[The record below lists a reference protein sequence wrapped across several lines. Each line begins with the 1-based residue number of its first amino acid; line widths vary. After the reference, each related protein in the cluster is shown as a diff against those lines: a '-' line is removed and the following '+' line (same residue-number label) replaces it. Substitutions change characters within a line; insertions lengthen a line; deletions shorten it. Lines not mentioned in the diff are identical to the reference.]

1 VPSKGNGAKEIA
13 GEDCHS
19 RLTGVY
25 KSIVRLFMKRLPLII
40 GLSVLGILVACYFF
54 IPSFR
59 QFINVGFDVLTSNDE
74 RKVKA
79 WVSQFGMAG
88 PLILMLTMVVQM
100 FLFVVPN
107 IFVMMVA
114 ILMYGPVFG
123 SIISLA
129 GVFGSSSVGYLIG
142 TKLGPVTIE
151 KLLSKR
157 TLQKAT
163 SFIKEYGVAAIAI
176 TRVSSL
182 SNDSLSIVAGALKM
196 RYKNYILATICGI
209 TPLVVLLAI
218 YGKNGKIL
226 KALIWIAVT
235 SLVVLIVYVI
245 IDKKKRKKQARQ
257 T

>member
-1 VPSKGNGAKEIA
+1 
-13 GEDCHS
+13 
-19 RLTGVY
+19 
-25 KSIVRLFMKRLPLII
+25 
-40 GLSVLGILVACYFF
+40 
-54 IPSFR
+54 
-59 QFINVGFDVLTSNDE
+59 
-74 RKVKA
+74 
-79 WVSQFGMAG
+79 
-88 PLILMLTMVVQM
+88 MLTMVVQM

-182 SNDSLSIVAGALKM
+182 SNDSLSIVAELHSGYNM
-196 RYKNYILATICGI
+196 RYYPSGGIAGYLWKEWKNTQGPDLDCCYIIGGAYCLC
-209 TPLVVLLAI
+209 
-218 YGKNGKIL
+218 YN
-226 KALIWIAVT
+226 
-235 SLVVLIVYVI
+235 
-245 IDKKKRKKQARQ
+245 
-257 T
+257 

>member
-1 VPSKGNGAKEIA
+1 
-13 GEDCHS
+13 
-19 RLTGVY
+19 
-25 KSIVRLFMKRLPLII
+25 MKLLPVII
-40 GLSVLGILVACYFF
+40 GLIVLGVLAACYFF
-54 IPSFR
+54 IPSFQ
-59 QFINVGFDVLTSNDE
+59 QFINNAFEILTSNDE
-74 RKVKA
+74 KKVKA
-79 WVSQFGMAG
+79 WVSQFGMGG
-88 PLILMLTMVVQM
+88 PLVLILIMVVQM

-107 IFVMMVA
+107 VFVMMVA
-114 ILMYGPVFG
+114 ILMYGPVWG

-157 TLQKAT
+157 SLQKTT

-176 TRVSSL
+176 TRLSSL

-196 RYKNYILATICGI
+196 QYKKYILATICGI

-226 KALIWIAVT
+226 KALIWIAVA
-235 SLVVLIVYVI
+235 SLICLIIYVI
-245 IDKKKRKKQARQ
+245 IDNRKKKRHSKKS
-257 T
+257 

>member
-1 VPSKGNGAKEIA
+1 
-13 GEDCHS
+13 
-19 RLTGVY
+19 
-25 KSIVRLFMKRLPLII
+25 MKLLPVII
-40 GLSVLGILVACYFF
+40 GLIVLGFLAACYFF
-54 IPSFR
+54 IPSFQ
-59 QFINVGFDVLTSNDE
+59 QFINNGFEILTSNDE
-74 RKVKA
+74 KQVKA
-79 WVSQFGMAG
+79 WVSQFGVAG
-88 PLILMLTMVVQM
+88 PLVLILIMVVQM

-107 IFVMMVA
+107 VFVMMVA
-114 ILMYGPVFG
+114 ILMYGPIWG

-142 TKLGPVTIE
+142 SKLGPVTIE

-157 TLQKAT
+157 SLLKTT

-176 TRVSSL
+176 TRLSSL

-196 RYKNYILATICGI
+196 QYKKYILATICGI

-235 SLVVLIVYVI
+235 SLIVLIVYVI
-245 IDKKKRKKQARQ
+245 IDKRKKKRHMKSP
-257 T
+257 